1 LSQGR
6 ACDTVKLLRHRMTKT
21 IKNEAFLSE
30 LNYGGLPGAQDFP
43 ENLTQE
49 SQLVVK
55 CIRHCE
61 A

>member
-1 LSQGR
+1 
-6 ACDTVKLLRHRMTKT
+6 MTKT